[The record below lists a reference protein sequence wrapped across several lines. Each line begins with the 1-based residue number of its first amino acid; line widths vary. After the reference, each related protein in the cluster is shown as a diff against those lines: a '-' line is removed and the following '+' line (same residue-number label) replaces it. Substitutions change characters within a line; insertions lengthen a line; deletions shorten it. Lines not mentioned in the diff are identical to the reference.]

1 MIVTM
6 AQDQVSSLF
15 DDQSESTEAD
25 QDSVPAIQTPA
36 IVETQESVPA
46 TYDIETADGVLEAAE
61 KSVAMKNYL
70 EKVRLD
76 TANAERQRI
85 SNEMRQQQG
94 SIVRAQAYHEYI
106 VNQLNNGA
114 DAEELA
120 KQTPLYVAANES
132 WMRAELNRMLVEEAI
147 ASADEDQRDSM
158 KIDLESATSAN
169 DMRALASKSLIA
181 MRQKAQ
187 RDHLSE
193 LDPDVL
199 AEHPR
204 FKDWFQDQVAKR
216 MDEELNAQKTQSASS
231 RRVNTPNIPVGSAP
245 SAGINPVE
253 FSQMSP
259 RDQER
264 MLSNLTPQQE
274 DALMTSMYEA
284 ARKGQ

>member
-61 KSVAMKNYL
+61 KSAAMKNYL

-76 TANAERQRI
+76 TANAERQRLA
-85 SNEMRQQQG
+85 SEMRQQQG
-94 SIVRAQAYHEYI
+94 SINRAQAYHEYI
-106 VNQLNNGA
+106 VNQLNNGV
-114 DAEELA
+114 DPEELA

-132 WMRAELNRMLVEEAI
+132 WTRAELNRILVEEAI

-158 KIDLESATSAN
+158 RIDLDNATSAN
-169 DMRALASKSLIA
+169 DMRALASKSLVA
-181 MRQKAQ
+181 MRQKVQ
-187 RDHLSE
+187 RDHLAE
-193 LDPDVL
+193 LDPSLL

-204 FKDWFQDQVAKR
+204 FKDWLQDQVTKR
-216 MDEELNAQKTQSASS
+216 VDEELNAQKTQSVSS
-231 RRVNTPNIPVGSAP
+231 RRVNAPNIPVGSAP